1 MGDKFM
7 DLNNILVKAA
17 GDYPQIVDATDDNLT
32 VAILKDLAFSKQGEL
47 GAVLTYIFQSTIAD
61 KSNSE
66 LGELFEEIAITE
78 MAHLGL
84 LMHAITAFGGLPKYE
99 TGNGVPFNVNW
110 VNYSTKLKDM
120 LEQNIRGEQIG
131 IDNYNQA
138 IKMVKNQSLKD
149 LFARI
154 ILDEQK
160 HIEAQKQ
167 VQATVQFLSI

>member
-1 MGDKFM
+1 M
-7 DLNNILVKAA
+7 DLNNILVKEKK
-17 GDYPQIVDATDDNLT
+17 DYPEIENAIDDNQT

-47 GAVLTYIFQSTIAD
+47 AAVLTYIFQSTIAD
-61 KSNSE
+61 KSNDD

-84 LMHAITAFGGLPKYE
+84 LMHAICAFGGVPKYE
-99 TGNGVPFNVNW
+99 TSNGVPFNTNW
-110 VNYSTKLKDM
+110 VNYNAKLKDM
-120 LEQNIRGEQIG
+120 LEQNIKGEQEAIE
-131 IDNYNQA
+131 NYNQA

-160 HIEAQKQ
+160 HVEALKQ
-167 VQATVQFLSI
+167 VRATVQFLSY